1 MTIAS
6 AGLGRRRSSGGLA
19 RALPYVLAV
28 LWTVITITPIIW
40 MYASS
45 LKTLP
50 EFNLNPWL
58 PTLNPQ
64 LQNYLD
70 AWGGAAPAGDQRA
83 ATGVALP
90 FALYFRSSLIVTTG
104 ALILTMIV
112 ATLAGY
118 ALARQR
124 VIGRRLVLVA
134 MLFGLVIPPSALVL
148 PIWFAEDKLG
158 LTNTHFGLILAYA
171 GTTIPF
177 ALLLLTSYFQS
188 FPPEIED
195 AARVDGCSELAIL
208 WRVVVPMS
216 RGPLAVVA
224 VLLANGFWN
233 EFLYALI
240 LAGTNDTKTLPVGIA
255 AFAGGH
261 FTPYT
266 VLLAAMGIAAGPVLI
281 LYLVFQRQVTNADIE
296 LIR

>member
-1 MTIAS
+1 MTGR
-6 AGLGRRRSSGGLA
+6 AGRLSRI
-19 RALPYVLAV
+19 LPYALAIV
-28 LWTVITITPIIW
+28 WTLITITPIIW

-58 PTLNPQ
+58 PTTSPQ

-70 AWGGAAPAGDQRA
+70 AWGGAAPVGGDQRA

-90 FALYFRSSLIVTTG
+90 FASYFRSSVIVTTG
-104 ALILTMIV
+104 SLILTMVV

-118 ALARQR
+118 AVARQK
-124 VIGRRLVLVA
+124 VIGRRLVIVA
-134 MLFGLVIPPSALVL
+134 MFFGLVIPPSALVL

-158 LTNTHFGLILAYA
+158 LTNTHLGLILAYA

-177 ALLLLTSYFQS
+177 ALLLLTSYFQT
-188 FPPEIED
+188 FPGDIED
-195 AARVDGCSELAIL
+195 AARVDGCSELSIL
-208 WRVVVPMS
+208 WRIVVPMS

-224 VLLANGFWN
+224 ILLANGFWN

-240 LAGTNDTKTLPVGIA
+240 IAGTNDTKTLPVGVA

-266 VLLAAMGIAAGPVLI
+266 VLLAAMGIAAAPVLI
-281 LYLVFQRQVTNADIE
+281 LYLIFQRQVTNADIE